1 MALTVH
7 IVGPDAT
14 LWRGE
19 ADSVSVP
26 AAEGDLGIRPGRQ
39 PVLAALR
46 PGTVRIIAAGAA
58 AESVEIHGGFVS
70 VDDDDITIVVD
81 SQDEGRADD
90 LSEG

>member
-1 MALTVH
+1 MALSVH

-14 LWRGE
+14 LWHGE

-26 AAEGDLGIRPGRQ
+26 AADGDLGIRSGRQ

-46 PGTVRIIAAGAA
+46 PGTVRISATGGT
-58 AESVEIHGGFVS
+58 AESIDIHGGFVS

-81 SQDEGRADD
+81 SQDEGRADE
-90 LSEG
+90 LVEH

>member
-1 MALTVH
+1 MALSVH
-7 IVGPDAT
+7 IVSPDAT

-26 AAEGDLGIRPGRQ
+26 AADGDLGIRPGRQ

-46 PGTVRIIAAGAA
+46 PGTVRIIAAGA

-81 SQDEGRADD
+81 SQDEGRADE
-90 LSEG
+90 LTER